1 MPANQSM
8 RDHGTPIYELS
19 SATRKPRVLL
29 AEDDDP
35 MRRLLA
41 NALRGDGFE
50 VIEASSG
57 AELVERIRTHLI
69 HPKDGRTVDLII
81 SDIRMPWASGLTVLE
96 GLRRHNR
103 ATPVILIT
111 AFGDQETHLEAKRL
125 GAAAVFDKPFDV
137 NDLRT
142 SALHFAA
149 VT

>member
-1 MPANQSM
+1 
-8 RDHGTPIYELS
+8 
-19 SATRKPRVLL
+19 
-29 AEDDDP
+29 

-103 ATPVILIT
+103 ATPVI
-111 AFGDQETHLEAKRL
+111 
-125 GAAAVFDKPFDV
+125 
-137 NDLRT
+137 
-142 SALHFAA
+142 
-149 VT
+149 